1 MTAPRRTSPT
11 REVQDVADRLH
22 SAALH
27 LLRRLRI
34 EDDILGVSP
43 PRLSALSV
51 VVSAGPLAIGALA
64 AAEGVAA
71 PTMTRLVDGLERDG
85 LVRRRRDPA
94 DARGVLVEA
103 TPAGKRVLTRG
114 RAQRV
119 QSLAATLA
127 SLTPDELAAIARGAE
142 LIERDGLNQ
151 MSGEAGVFGAFYIFV
166 HSVAAQSDRGQVRMS
181 DADFTEK
188 VEAVAVG

>member
-1 MTAPRRTSPT
+1 
-11 REVQDVADRLH
+11 VQAVADRLH

-34 EDDILGVSP
+34 EDDVLGVSP

-64 AAEGVAA
+64 SAEGVAA

-85 LVRRRRDPA
+85 FVRRRRDPA

-103 TPAGKRVLTRG
+103 TPTGRRTLTKG
-114 RAQRV
+114 RAQR
-119 QSLAATLA
+119 LETLA
-127 SLTPDELAAIARGAE
+127 ESLEGLSPGELAAIRRGAE
-142 LIERDGLNQ
+142 LIERVSRAPNG
-151 MSGEAGVFGAFYIFV
+151 
-166 HSVAAQSDRGQVRMS
+166 
-181 DADFTEK
+181 
-188 VEAVAVG
+188 